1 MYDNRIK
8 CLTVYIVNILQ
19 KAYNCIIEKGGEKV
33 MEELKRLL
41 ILAGKKVE
49 NERVIES
56 VGKENYDR
64 WVEIAKAMYEGN
76 D

>member
-1 MYDNRIK
+1 
-8 CLTVYIVNILQ
+8 
-19 KAYNCIIEKGGEKV
+19 

-49 NERVIES
+49 NERVIET

-76 D
+76 DW

>member
-1 MYDNRIK
+1 
-8 CLTVYIVNILQ
+8 
-19 KAYNCIIEKGGEKV
+19 
-33 MEELKRLL
+33 MEELKKIL
-41 ILAGKKVE
+41 ILAGKKAE